1 MLKIPA
7 AGVNEAFRAC
17 LSVFCCKVALRAQ
30 SMHKKTAAACAQRFF
45 VEGQSE
51 HQACGRCLRRLCHVS
66 HAQHQCN
73 SISDNT
79 CACLAK
85 EADLA
90 SHCGNTP

>member
-30 SMHKKTAAACAQRFF
+30 STHKKTAAAYAQRFF
-45 VEGQSE
+45 VEGQSG
-51 HQACGRCLRRLCHVS
+51 HQACGQCLRKLRHVH

-73 SISDNT
+73 SINAST
-79 CACLAK
+79 CACLTK
-85 EADLA
+85 EADFA